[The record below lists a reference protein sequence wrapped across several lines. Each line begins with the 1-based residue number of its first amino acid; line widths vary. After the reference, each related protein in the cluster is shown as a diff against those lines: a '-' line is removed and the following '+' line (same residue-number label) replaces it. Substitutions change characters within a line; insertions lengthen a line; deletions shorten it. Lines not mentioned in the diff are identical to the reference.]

1 MAEKCSDQ
9 FLSEF
14 SDSSGLVRDGL
25 VSGKSTTPTLTLV
38 LHRYGFMCRQYV
50 DVDSVDDVKDT

>member
-25 VSGKSTTPTLTLV
+25 VSGKSTPTLTLV
-38 LHRYGFMCRQYV
+38 LHRYGFMCRQYAG
-50 DVDSVDDVKDT
+50 VDSVDDVKDI